1 VSSESGYDFLRFY
14 IDGVEQTRIS
24 GEVDW
29 TQKTYSIASGSHTL
43 KWAYTKDGSVSS
55 GSDAGWLD
63 YVVFTGSTCTY
74 SISPTSAS
82 FGASGGS
89 GSVSVT
95 APSGCSWTA
104 GSNASWITI
113 TSGSSG
119 SGNGTVSYSVAANTS
134 TSSRTGTMTIAGQT
148 FTVTQA
154 GTGSGISL
162 GEAVD
167 NASLTWTT
175 GGNANWYG
183 QNTVYYYGGDAA
195 RSGAITHNQ
204 SSWIQTTVTGPG
216 TLTFYWKVS
225 SESGYDF
232 LRFYIDGVEQTRIS
246 GEVNWTQKTY
256 SIASGSHTLKWA
268 YTKDGSVS
276 SGSDAGWLDYV
287 VFVGGPTSITILFPN
302 GGQNLTVGS
311 TPASVIRES
320 SAGLSP
326 QERVRIDLFAP
337 DTETVITVGRP

>member
-1 VSSESGYDFLRFY
+1 VSVTAPSGCPWTASSSAGW
-14 IDGVEQTRIS
+14 ITITS
-24 GEVDW
+24 G
-29 TQKTYSIASGSHTL
+29 
-43 KWAYTKDGSVSS
+43 SS
-55 GSDAGWLD
+55 GSGNGTVSYSVAANTSTSSRTGTMTIAGQT
-63 YVVFTGSTCTY
+63 FTVTQAGTTTCTY

-82 FGASGGS
+82 FGSSGGS
-89 GSVSVT
+89 GIVSVT
-95 APSGCSWTA
+95 APSGCPWTA
-104 GSNASWITI
+104 SSSAGWITI

-167 NASLTWTT
+167 NTSLAWTT
-175 GGNANWYG
+175 GGDANWYG

-225 SESGYDF
+225 SESGWDF

-287 VFVGGPTSITILFPN
+287 VFTGSTCTYSISPTSASF
-302 GGQNLTVGS
+302 GS
-311 TPASVIRES
+311 SGAAVS
-320 SAGLSP
+320 
-326 QERVRIDLFAP
+326 
-337 DTETVITVGRP
+337 